1 MYWSWKNRPRWP
13 GRRRISKEVRDL
25 IRTMSLDN
33 SLWGT
38 PRIHGELLK
47 LGITASQTTVSKY
60 MAHHR
65 KPPSQSWRTF
75 LKNHAQD
82 IVSVDFFTVPTATFH
97 VLYVFVIL
105 SNARRRI
112 VHFNVTEAPTAVW
125 SGQQMIEAFPW
136 DTTPRFMIRDRDKKF
151 GDEFNQRVSSLDI

>member
-1 MYWSWKNRPRWP
+1 MGHSRESMEGLEQATDSRPPRNRYPLAQKGISYVLELEKP
-13 GRRRISKEVRDL
+13 PAVAGKTRISKEVRDL

-33 SLWGT
+33 SLWDA

-47 LGITASQTTVSKY
+47 LGTTVSQTTVSKY

-125 SGQQMIEAFPW
+125 SGQ
-136 DTTPRFMIRDRDKKF
+136 
-151 GDEFNQRVSSLDI
+151 